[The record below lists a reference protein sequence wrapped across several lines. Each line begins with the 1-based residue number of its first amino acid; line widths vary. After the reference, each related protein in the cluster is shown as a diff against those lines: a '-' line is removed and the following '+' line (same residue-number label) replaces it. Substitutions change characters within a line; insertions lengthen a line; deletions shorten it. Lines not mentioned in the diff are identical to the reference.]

1 MEEIKPEERSDDQVM
16 EQTDGSDNVS
26 TVQKIK
32 HILSVVTIEPVVFFH
47 YLAFA
52 ITLVSQ
58 NQMIVYKTCRGLNCA
73 NNNPIINVCF
83 AWNTKRK
90 NTICPRNTVPT

>member
-1 MEEIKPEERSDDQVM
+1 MEEIKPEEQSDEQVM
-16 EQTDGSDNVS
+16 EQTDGGGNVS

-32 HILSVVTIEPVVFFH
+32 HILSVVTVEPVVFFH

-58 NQMIVYKTCRGLNCA
+58 NQMIVYKTCRGFKFL
-73 NNNPIINVCF
+73 
-83 AWNTKRK
+83 KQ
-90 NTICPRNTVPT
+90 